1 MSHINMEYVPKALRA
16 DAQRVSS
23 LSPWFNRALRTAD
36 EADYQ
41 AIFQDKHHAIL
52 PDASQAWLPVC
63 SSSDL
68 AECMRH
74 LRHLKQ
80 RAIRHII
87 WWELGVHGDIETS
100 YQSIS
105 DVAEGL
111 LEQAVDMAVRLL
123 MPRFGVLDGG
133 KFSVIGLG
141 KLGGRELNLGSDVD
155 VLFVWQ
161 LDEMPQTLG
170 MTHGGR
176 KSIAANEYFPH
187 LSRMI
192 IRLISEVSIEGMV
205 WPVDM
210 RLRPGGDGAPICL
223 NLDATLTHYLEY
235 GQTWERAMLIKA
247 KPVAGD
253 MALGAAFLE
262 GIEPF
267 IYRRYLDY
275 SSVVALAD
283 MKQRIDRKAGAHDIT
298 AGFDVKRGHGG
309 IREIE
314 FIIQS
319 MQLLHGG
326 TNKALRLHEGK
337 AALDILQSLHHV
349 SDDEAKGLFEAYCFW
364 RGIEHAIQA
373 RNGEQTHALPVDY
386 ADYLEAAMMQTDITA
401 QMQAKSA
408 YVAGLFADR
417 VLPLQDDATHTQ
429 HWLGVSSLPDTH
441 GKNDEQCRDIIQALD
456 KIDSQ
461 LARGALPERS
471 RKQVEQILDVAM
483 PYWMADAN
491 GLQAVKAFADLL
503 HVIAGRATW
512 IDLLATHSGALMW
525 LIGVLSASRYLAE
538 HIVKNPSWLEW
549 PLAQERGDVAIERL
563 CAQINGLDAYDDEQ
577 EFLAKLGRYVDHA
590 RVQCALA
597 VDAHE
602 VEPLMMGG
610 WLADIADSA
619 VQACMRASLHQL
631 KLPEDFPMVAL
642 ALGKHGSRE
651 MGLLSDLDMVF
662 VLLGDGN
669 IEING
674 RNAREWAQRLGRR
687 MIQQLTGNPPF
698 GAGYEFDARLR
709 PSGNSGVL
717 VTTLTGFEDYQLH
730 EAQTWEHQALC
741 RARSVAG
748 PLNAQQQLM
757 QVVVSVLDLPRDS
770 HALAEDVMQMR
781 KKMLA
786 HLSSQ
791 SNDMMNLKHDKG
803 GLVDIEFL
811 AQYARLAFGDG
822 QAEEN
827 FATVSYLRHLPKQA
841 PALWHEKAA
850 ILWQTYVDYRQMENA
865 LRVELWQSIGS
876 LSADAGQE
884 EWETMRRHAA
894 ICSPEALKTRMQ
906 EIHQCFEDLLAC

>member
-16 DAQRVSS
+16 DVQRLSS
-23 LSPWFNRALRTAD
+23 LSPWFDSALRTAD

-41 AIFQDKHHAIL
+41 AIFQDQQHAIL
-52 PDASQAWLPVC
+52 PDPSEAWLPAC
-63 SSSDL
+63 SSSDVV
-68 AECMRH
+68 ECMRH
-74 LRHLKQ
+74 LRDLKQ
-80 RAIRHII
+80 RAIRHIV
-87 WWELGVHGDIETS
+87 WWELGIHGDIEAS

-105 DVAEGL
+105 DVAGGL
-111 LEQAVDMAVRLL
+111 LQQAVDMAIRLVA
-123 MPRFGVLDGG
+123 PRFGVLDGG

-161 LDEMPQTLG
+161 G
-170 MTHGGR
+170 GVMTHSGR

-187 LSRMI
+187 VSRMV
-192 IRLISEVSIEGMV
+192 IRLISEMTVDGMV

-253 MALGAAFLE
+253 MSLGEAFLV
-262 GIEPF
+262 GVEPF

-275 SSVVALAD
+275 SSVAALAD
-283 MKQRIDRKAGAHDIT
+283 MKGRINRKAGAHDIS

-326 TNKALRLHEGK
+326 ANAALRLHEGK
-337 AALDILQSLHHV
+337 AALDMLQSLRHI

-364 RGIEHAIQA
+364 RRIEHAVQA
-373 RNGEQTHALPVDY
+373 RKGEQTHALPTDY
-386 ADYLEAAMMQTDITA
+386 ANYLTTALGIIDVDA
-401 QMQAKSA
+401 QMQEKSA
-408 YVAGLFADR
+408 YVANLFSER
-417 VLPLQDDATHTQ
+417 VLPLQDDTAHAQ
-429 HWLGVSSLPDTH
+429 HWIGAQILPDTQ
-441 GKNDEQCRDIIQALD
+441 GKSDEECQVILQALQ
-456 KIDSQ
+456 KIDGQ
-461 LARGALPERS
+461 LLRGILPERS
-471 RKQVEQILDVAM
+471 RQQIESILNVAM
-483 PYWMADAN
+483 PIWLADAN
-491 GLQAVKAFADLL
+491 GVQAVNAFGDLL
-503 HVIAGRATW
+503 HTIAGRATW
-512 IDLLATHSGALMW
+512 IDLLATHQGALAW
-525 LIGVLSASRYLAE
+525 LIGVLSASRYVAE

-549 PLAQERGDVAIERL
+549 PLAQERGDVAIEQL
-563 CAQINGLDAYDDEQ
+563 CKQINGLDKYDDEQ
-577 EFLAKLGRYVDHA
+577 EFLARLGQYVDHA

-602 VEPLMMGG
+602 VDPLLMGA

-631 KLPEDFPMVAL
+631 KLPADFPMVAL

-662 VLLGDGN
+662 VFVGDAN

-674 RNAREWAQRLGRR
+674 RNTREWAQRLGRR
-687 MIQQLTGNPPF
+687 MIQQLTGKPPF

-741 RARSVAG
+741 RARTVAG
-748 PLNAQQQLM
+748 VPAAQQQLA
-757 QVVVSVLDLPRDS
+757 QLVQSILDLPRDI
-770 HALAEDVMQMR
+770 HALAEDVLSMR
-781 KKMLA
+781 EKMLA

-791 SNDMMNLKHDKG
+791 SSDMINLKHDKG

-811 AQYARLAFGDG
+811 AQYARLAFGDSH
-822 QAEEN
+822 AEES
-827 FATVSYLRHLPKQA
+827 FATVNYLQHMPKQA
-841 PALWHEKAA
+841 PARWHEEAP
-850 ILWQTYVDYRQMENA
+850 ILWQTYVNYRQMENA

-876 LSADAGQE
+876 LPEDVGGM

-894 ICSPEALKTRMQ
+894 ICSPEVLKTRMQ
-906 EIHQCFEDLLAC
+906 HIHQSFQDLLGACQA